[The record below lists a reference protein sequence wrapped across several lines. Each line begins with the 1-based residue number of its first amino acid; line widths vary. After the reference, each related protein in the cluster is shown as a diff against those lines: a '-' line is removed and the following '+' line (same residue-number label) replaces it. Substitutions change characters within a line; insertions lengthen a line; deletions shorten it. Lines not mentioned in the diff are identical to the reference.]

1 MYVPNLTHHNYRQ
14 WMLQQKQHKDEV
26 LAFEVKEPCTP
37 LGTVRTK
44 KFRVLIVSS
53 TSTKLGVKWKK
64 NYNNFFV
71 YLNIKDNILHGENE
85 VRM

>member
-1 MYVPNLTHHNYRQ
+1 MTHHNYRQ
-14 WMLQQKQHKDEV
+14 WMLQQQQRKDEV
-26 LAFEVKEPCTP
+26 LAFELKEPCTP

-44 KFRVLIVSS
+44 KFRVLIVRYKHKAGSQMD
-53 TSTKLGVKWKK
+53 KWKK

-71 YLNIKDNILHGENE
+71 YLNTIDNILHGENE